1 MREKR
6 DLGAERI
13 WPLLLKLTIPTALAQ
28 LVNVL
33 YAIIDRIYIGHIEG
47 AGTIALAGVGI
58 AAPITSFISSFGML
72 IGLGGAPLMGMRE
85 GHGEHRK
92 AEEILS
98 TAFYMMIMVSIILT
112 PLFIAFREPLLLAFG
127 ATENTLPYAS
137 IYLLYYISGTIFS
150 ILSVGLN
157 NYAINQGLSGKAML
171 AVLAGAFL
179 NIVLDPIFIFT
190 LSLGVKGAAI
200 ATVLSQLGSA
210 SLLLYFLLSSKA
222 TIRLR
227 FNYFNRSIVK
237 QILKY
242 GLSPFII
249 FASDSILLIV
259 LNAMLKQYGGEEADL
274 LITAATIVQSF
285 FLLIAYPL
293 GGITGGTQGL
303 LSYNF
308 GAGYLDRVK
317 ETLKKELIIALVFT
331 SIMFIVTMT
340 SSELFARMF
349 TDDDE
354 MIKLSAHYMRIY
366 ASMVIPLAFQYVNV
380 DSMTALGQIKL
391 ALPFSM
397 CRKLSYIAFVLIFPI
412 FFGASSVFLSEPVCT
427 LLSSTV
433 STITLKLELP
443 KVYKRRE
450 EKGLQL

>member
-137 IYLLYYISGTIFS
+137 VYLLYYISGTIFS

-210 SLLLYFLLSSKA
+210 SLLLYFLLNSKA

>member
-6 DLGAERI
+6 DLGTERI

-33 YAIIDRIYIGHIEG
+33 YAIIDRIYIGHIES
-47 AGTIALAGVGI
+47 AGTLALAGVGI

-92 AEEILS
+92 AEQILS
-98 TAFYMMIMVSIILT
+98 TAFYMMLMVSLVLT
-112 PLFIAFREPLLLAFG
+112 PIFIALREPLLLAFG
-127 ATENTLPYAS
+127 ASENTLPYAS

-157 NYAINQGLSGKAML
+157 NYAINQGLSGKAMI
-171 AVLAGAFL
+171 AVLSGAFL

-190 LSLGVKGAAI
+190 FSLGVKGAAI
-200 ATVLSQLGSA
+200 ATVLSQLGSTI
-210 SLLLYFLLSSKA
+210 LLMCFLLSSKA
-222 TIRLR
+222 AIRLR
-227 FNYFNRSIVK
+227 FSYFDPKLIK

-242 GLSPFII
+242 GVSPFII
-249 FASDSILLIV
+249 FASDSILLIA
-259 LNAMLKQYGGEEADL
+259 LNAMLKQYGGGDADL

-285 FLLIAYPL
+285 FLLITYPL

-308 GAGYLDRVK
+308 GAGYLDRVR
-317 ETLKKELIIALVFT
+317 ETLKKEQIVALIFT
-331 SIMFIVTMT
+331 SFMFVVTMT

-349 TDDDE
+349 TNDEE

-366 ASMVIPLAFQYVNV
+366 ASMVIPLSFQYVNV

-391 ALPFSM
+391 ALPLSM
-397 CRKLSYIAFVLIFPI
+397 CRKLSYIAFVFIFPI
-412 FFGASSVFLSEPVCT
+412 FFGARSVFLSEPLCT
-427 LLSSTV
+427 LLSATV
-433 STITLKLELP
+433 STITLKLALP
-443 KVYKRRE
+443 KVYKKRE